1 MYMDIAAAVMP
12 VHVGTDQCLMAR
24 KICFYIFHADGLR
37 SFSCE
42 SAFIFIRRIEAD
54 EIMMCLDFIIILI
67 FMVLCIEHFTF
78 DIKKFRLTVD
88 AIQQNIPAE
97 HPVSICIQQRFLQ
110 DLIVLIF
117 QIVECSTVV
126 CAFTCDVF

>member
-1 MYMDIAAAVMP
+1 MRAAPSVLS
-12 VHVGTDQCLMAR
+12 G
-24 KICFYIFHADGLR
+24 G
-37 SFSCE
+37 
-42 SAFIFIRRIEAD
+42 AFFLKEG
-54 EIMMCLDFIIILI
+54 
-67 FMVLCIEHFTF
+67 IEHFTLY
-78 DIKKFRLTVD
+78 IKKFRFTIY

-117 QIVECSTVV
+117 QIVECRTVV